1 MQTIRFEWGY
11 LGRYLVY
18 YRSIRVAAL
27 IKNNKNKWHLTFV
40 DPSFNWGDETFN
52 SLKEAKRFIRINLN
66 KYYVAER
73 DFRKMIEIGTARV
86 IKALEALE
94 NLDLVSQPEKS
105 DVDSQK

>member
-1 MQTIRFEWGY
+1 MQTILFKGY
-11 LGRYLVY
+11 RGHYVVY
-18 YRSIRVAAL
+18 YQNIRVAVL
-27 IKNNKNKWHLTFV
+27 TKNNKNKWQLVFV
-40 DPSFNWGDETFN
+40 NPSFNWGDETFN

-94 NLDLVSQPEKS
+94 NIDLVSQPEKS

>member
-1 MQTIRFEWGY
+1 MQTIRFKGY
-11 LGRYLVY
+11 HGIYLVY
-18 YRSIRVAAL
+18 YRNIFVSVLKRI
-27 IKNNKNKWHLTFV
+27 NKNKWQLVFV
-40 DPSFNWGDETFN
+40 NPSFNWGDETFN